1 MTVLEAVRSDISDAG
16 FRLLYGLDRVGGEFD
31 GGVQGL
37 AGILGWNERK
47 TGRILKELVAEDVI
61 RVERRYKMPSR
72 IFISDTSDRPAE
84 PAPVERSD
92 KIGGSVLTDSDSTVQ
107 TEQNSQSE
115 AFERAN
121 LSDLGDQILET
132 DPADDLRVR
141 LEALAFRGIGWALR
155 TFEPDVL
162 LSTVAT
168 VEALARDGI
177 AYNPGGLVNAALR
190 GKVLLFR
197 PESPQNAGRAPESA
211 GERRSPEVPTVD
223 PEREQKAEEQRK
235 HYAAYWA
242 EFKAK
247 RDRYPADH
255 NAGYQVPDTYHP
267 ELEPE
272 EIGNFGAGIAGL
284 RAGLDRAKVVA

>member
-1 MTVLEAVRSDISDAG
+1 MTVQEAYRSDVSDAG

-84 PAPVERSD
+84 PAPAERSD

-115 AFERAN
+115 VFERAD
-121 LSDLGDQILET
+121 LSDLR
-132 DPADDLRVR
+132 AR
-141 LEALAFRGIGWALR
+141 LEALAFRGVSWALR
-155 TFEPDVL
+155 TFEPEVL

-197 PESPQNAGRAPESA
+197 PDPSQDGTRTPQSDGGGRSSEAGTTGPEA
-211 GERRSPEVPTVD
+211 EA
-223 PEREQKAEEQRK
+223 KAEELREQYRQ
-235 HYAAYWA
+235 YWQDYQ
-242 EFKAK
+242 AK

-255 NAGYQVPDTYHP
+255 NNGQIVRDTYHP

-272 EIGNFGAGIAGL
+272 VVGDPVAGIAGL
-284 RAGLDRAKVVA
+284 RVGLEAARAVA